1 MTDISEE
8 SKWVETVPLITRGD
22 KVSGGL
28 NGVANKQALAIVSR
42 TRWIKDQINGM
53 QSGEMPYSSE
63 AQAQEAINS
72 GRLTEGNLIAIRS
85 SDSKNWVD
93 EYRVL
98 SGAVQKTGKSL
109 PAMEYIESIIKS
121 MVVGFVSGW
130 EGNTLYPFD
139 EFLSPN
145 ENTLSLH
152 AYAVNSIRYREACGS
167 LQIPVAT
174 GDIITVR
181 YKYSG
186 KGGAP
191 SVGLKTSIN
200 GTFVSNQVTLTASDN
215 WQEIKLTATAATATL
230 IAVGVNTRL
239 ATDIQLSIVAY
250 SNKKNAITAA
260 ILAAMDGQASLT
272 EKTKIG

>member
-1 MTDISEE
+1 
-8 SKWVETVPLITRGD
+8 

-28 NGVANKQALAIVSR
+28 NGVANKQALAIASR

-72 GRLTEGNLIAIRS
+72 GKLKEGNLIAIRS

-139 EFLSPN
+139 
-145 ENTLSLH
+145 
-152 AYAVNSIRYREACGS
+152 
-167 LQIPVAT
+167 
-174 GDIITVR
+174 
-181 YKYSG
+181 
-186 KGGAP
+186 
-191 SVGLKTSIN
+191 
-200 GTFVSNQVTLTASDN
+200 
-215 WQEIKLTATAATATL
+215 
-230 IAVGVNTRL
+230 
-239 ATDIQLSIVAY
+239 
-250 SNKKNAITAA
+250 
-260 ILAAMDGQASLT
+260 
-272 EKTKIG
+272 

>member
-1 MTDISEE
+1 
-8 SKWVETVPLITRGD
+8 
-22 KVSGGL
+22 
-28 NGVANKQALAIVSR
+28 
-42 TRWIKDQINGM
+42 
-53 QSGEMPYSSE
+53 
-63 AQAQEAINS
+63 
-72 GRLTEGNLIAIRS
+72 
-85 SDSKNWVD
+85 
-93 EYRVL
+93 
-98 SGAVQKTGKSL
+98 
-109 PAMEYIESIIKS
+109 
-121 MVVGFVSGW
+121 
-130 EGNTLYPFD
+130 
-139 EFLSPN
+139 
-145 ENTLSLH
+145 
-152 AYAVNSIRYREACGS
+152 EACGS

-272 EKTKIG
+272 EKTKIGLVNNWVNN